1 MKVNELGEIPGEFI
15 CDFCGIGWDLLW
27 SVNDGLWAVCSKCM
41 DLHFG
46 SLAPKAGQSAKTL
59 SPIGGEEE

>member
-1 MKVNELGEIPGEFI
+1 MNDEDIDILAIPGEFI

-41 DLHFG
+41 ELHYG
-46 SLAPKAGQSAKTL
+46 A
-59 SPIGGEEE
+59 EEE